1 MKKLIIYTAIIEIL
15 FSACNP
21 KGYKLESSVHDY
33 YKIEKKKDSL
43 LIFHIQENEKEY
55 CYSCILK
62 NNEYVNPQ
70 NNEVFL
76 STKRNIHLSKNNQS
90 IMPNNLNT
98 HIYKL
103 TPQECKLIF
112 GKKLNKVDDIY
123 VTKYT
128 SKDVY
133 THDGKE
139 HLLRAY
145 YYDKNYNILKIQ
157 MPIYNIYE

>member
-1 MKKLIIYTAIIEIL
+1 MKKITTYIGIIAMLLSSCY
-15 FSACNP
+15 P
-21 KGYKLESSVHDY
+21 KGYKLVSSIHDS

-43 LIFHIQENEKEY
+43 LIYYQSENGKEN
-55 CYSCILK
+55 CQSFIFK

-70 NNEVFL
+70 NNKVFL
-76 STKRNIHLSKNNQS
+76 STKRNMNQTEGNNS
-90 IMPNNLNT
+90 MMPNSLNT

-103 TPQECKLIF
+103 TPQESKSEF
-112 GKKLNKVDDIY
+112 GYNYKGGDIY

-128 SKDVY
+128 SKDMY

-145 YYDKNYNILKIQ
+145 YYDKDYNILKVQ
-157 MPIYNIYE
+157 MPMYNIYE